1 MKTYNPESYITVIE
15 ISKAEIEKID
25 FALCKQPRQTLKD
38 FYDDCSTKPDI
49 ICNGG
54 FFNMSDGTTVFNFK
68 DENKVISNNPQY
80 KWGIGIT
87 SGELVFGCVDN
98 TQFTDFVSAY
108 PPLVEDSKAISI
120 TYAKELDYKARRTM
134 LGYNKDTVFIVA
146 VELPG
151 MTFKEMQKLMLELG
165 CTFAINLDGGGS
177 TKILDKDGKSITSTV
192 YNRAVDNV
200 VAVYLKKIYR
210 VQAGAFMLKSGSE
223 KLLKQIKALDD
234 KIGAGYK
241 NAYIRKIGGFYKV
254 QIGAFSK
261 KSGAEKV
268 KADLIS
274 KGINCFITC
283 E

>member
-1 MKTYNPESYITVIE
+1 MKTYNPEKHITVIE
-15 ISKAEIEKID
+15 IQKSEIEKVD
-25 FALCKQPRQTLKD
+25 FALCKQPRQTLKA
-38 FYDDCSTKPDI
+38 FYDGCKTKPDI

-54 FFNMSDGTTVFNFK
+54 FFNMSDGSTVFNLK
-68 DENKVISNNPQY
+68 DEDKIVSNNQQY
-80 KWGIGIT
+80 RWGIGIVD
-87 SGELVFGCVDN
+87 GELKFGCLDQIN
-98 TQFTDFVSAY
+98 FKDFISAY
-108 PPLVEDSKAISI
+108 PSLVEAGEAIKI
-120 TYAKELDYKARRTM
+120 TFAKEIDYKARRTI
-134 LGYNKDTVFIVA
+134 LGYNDKNIFIVA
-146 VELPG
+146 VDMPG
-151 MTFKEMQKLMLELG
+151 MTFSEMQKFMIKLG

-177 TKILDKDGKSITSTV
+177 TKILGKDGKSITSTL

-210 VQAGAFMLKSGSE
+210 VQAGAFLLKSGAD
-223 KLLKQIKALDD
+223 KLLKQIQALDD

-268 KADLIS
+268 KVDLAS
-274 KGINCFITC
+274 KGINSFITC